1 MAVLIKGQGQHRAAG
16 PLDRG
21 GGVRRDLHG
30 AVLIA
35 VVQQQVFALGH
46 GGVGV
51 AVAHDQRVRRLVD
64 VEAAVDGGLHAAGVG
79 VEVGHGAVLDAVLGG
94 RQVLHIGVFGLE
106 LAALG
111 VDGLDQLGLAL
122 HFEAAQPVG
131 EGAVDD
137 AGSAAHA
144 IGAVRAGDDARAVV
158 DAAAPEHVLQ
168 GDGVVVD
175 VKAGEQGGDVVDQD
189 GVAVGLP
196 EVGLGLGELGA
207 VVGRHR
213 LPGVAEVAAEA
224 GVVFALAV
232 ESVGVIQDVAHG
244 AVGRAVGLG
253 PQPVHEVGHGLFH
266 EHIDAVGR
274 AAAVTL
280 DGGDIAGVGT
290 VARLVVL
297 AQCAQLR
304 CHPVFAGGHQRR
316 GQETCQQQSRQYQ
329 CRSAFHPFHVSTPCL
344 IVFFVWRRRQNATPP
359 IYITIFK
366 GSIPSVYRLVY
377 PKNAKNTKNTK
388 KMSPLPQHLGRNS
401 GGSVV

>member
-1 MAVLIKGQGQHRAAG
+1 MIEGQGQHRAVG
-16 PLDRG
+16 LLHGSG
-21 GGVRRDLHG
+21 GFRRDLHG

-35 VVQQQVFALGH
+35 VVQQQVLALGH
-46 GGVGV
+46 GGVGI
-51 AVAHDQRVRRLVD
+51 AVTHDQRVCRLID
-64 VEAAVDGGLHAAGVG
+64 VEAAVYGGLHAAGVG
-79 VEVGHGAVLDAVLGG
+79 VEVGHGVVLDAVFGG
-94 RQVLHIGVFGLE
+94 RQVLHIGVFGLQ

-111 VDGLDQLGLAL
+111 IDGLDQLGLAL
-122 HFEAAQPVG
+122 HLEAAQAVG

-144 IGAVRAGDDARAVV
+144 VGAVRAGDDARAVV
-158 DAAAPEHVLQ
+158 DAAAPKHVFQ

-189 GVAVGLP
+189 GVAVVLP

-224 GVVFALAV
+224 GVVFALGV
-232 ESVGVIQDVAHG
+232 VGVGGIQGVAYG
-244 AVGRAVGLG
+244 AVGRVLGLG
-253 PQPVHEVGHGLFH
+253 EQPVHEAGNGLFH

-280 DGGDIAGVGT
+280 DGGDIAGVGA
-290 VARLVVL
+290 VARFIIL

-304 CHPVFAGGHQRR
+304 GHPVLAGSHQRR

-344 IVFFVWRRRQNATPP
+344 IVFLVWRRRQNATPP

-366 GSIPSVYRLVY
+366 GSIPSVPRLVY

>member
-1 MAVLIKGQGQHRAAG
+1 MAWISSASL
-16 PLDRG
+16 
-21 GGVRRDLHG
+21 
-30 AVLIA
+30 
-35 VVQQQVFALGH
+35 
-46 GGVGV
+46 
-51 AVAHDQRVRRLVD
+51 
-64 VEAAVDGGLHAAGVG
+64 
-79 VEVGHGAVLDAVLGG
+79 
-94 RQVLHIGVFGLE
+94 
-106 LAALG
+106 
-111 VDGLDQLGLAL
+111 L

-144 IGAVRAGDDARAVV
+144 IGAVRAGDDTRAVV

-244 AVGRAVGLG
+244 AVGRAVGLS
-253 PQPVHEVGHGLFH
+253 QPVHEVGHGLFH

-274 AAAVTL
+274 
-280 DGGDIAGVGT
+280 
-290 VARLVVL
+290 R
-297 AQCAQLR
+297 R
-304 CHPVFAGGHQRR
+304 CHP
-316 GQETCQQQSRQYQ
+316 
-329 CRSAFHPFHVSTPCL
+329 
-344 IVFFVWRRRQNATPP
+344 
-359 IYITIFK
+359 
-366 GSIPSVYRLVY
+366 
-377 PKNAKNTKNTK
+377 
-388 KMSPLPQHLGRNS
+388 
-401 GGSVV
+401 